1 MNLHKPSKS
10 WTKIIAAS
18 ALGLMISA
26 QASASPQIAKAN
38 KCFECHSIDKGIIGP
53 SIRQIAAKYKDQVG
67 AESRLAEKVRKGSVG
82 TWGTTPMQA
91 YPDMPQKD
99 IDAVVQWMLDR

>member
-1 MNLHKPSKS
+1 MKLHLKTSV
-10 WTKIIAAS
+10 WTAAVVLGVLS
-18 ALGLMISA
+18 AN
-26 QASASPQIAKAN
+26 QAMANPQIAKAN
-38 KCFECHSIDKGIIGP
+38 KCFECHSLDKRIIGP
-53 SIRQIAAKYKDQVG
+53 TIREIATKYQGQAG

-82 TWGTTPMQA
+82 VWGTTPMQA